1 MYLFNQLVVKMKNIA
16 IMGSMMFFACSGS
29 GVFAATASVTDIQA
43 AVVAFQTIGNLRQES
58 PINGDAIANAY
69 TGALQNLAMEIDEA
83 NNLELDKDIQVAI
96 EDIKNSKDPA
106 LAAQVVD
113 KTLQRVFYQSIW
125 NRITAIRDEFNT
137 SSSDTLLQLLLQAE
151 AAFVAIEK
159 TVARENQ
166 VLTADKKAL
175 EAGTNPG
182 LDVAIKNSFA
192 RVKTALN
199 KSNPNEDFAT
209 LQVERYGIRM
219 SLARAYYI
227 GEIGRASCRERV

>member
-1 MYLFNQLVVKMKNIA
+1 
-16 IMGSMMFFACSGS
+16 
-29 GVFAATASVTDIQA
+29 
-43 AVVAFQTIGNLRQES
+43 
-58 PINGDAIANAY
+58 
-69 TGALQNLAMEIDEA
+69 
-83 NNLELDKDIQVAI
+83 
-96 EDIKNSKDPA
+96 
-106 LAAQVVD
+106 
-113 KTLQRVFYQSIW
+113 
-125 NRITAIRDEFNT
+125 
-137 SSSDTLLQLLLQAE
+137 LLQLLLQAE

-227 GEIGRASCRERV
+227 GVLREVSGVISNRDADTDEAREALKREVFIASSNR